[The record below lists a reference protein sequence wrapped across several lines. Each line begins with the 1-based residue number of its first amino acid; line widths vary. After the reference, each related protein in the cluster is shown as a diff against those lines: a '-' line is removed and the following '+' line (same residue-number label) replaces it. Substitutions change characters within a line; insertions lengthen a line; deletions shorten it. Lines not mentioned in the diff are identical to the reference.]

1 MLDFGHLYQFLPF
14 LLGLRR
20 QCTPMALQ
28 TDLLALTVFILGIEN
43 MIYKLLSNIIAH
55 WQGLTVAKMG
65 FCHFLLFFC
74 HLRVHSQPLHFQ
86 QFIISLESHPH
97 PTKN

>member
-1 MLDFGHLYQFLPF
+1 MLDFGHFHQFLSF

-28 TDLLALTVFILGIEN
+28 TDLLAFYCVYPCIEN
-43 MIYKLLSNIIAH
+43 MIYKLSSSVIAH

-65 FCHFLLFFC
+65 FCHFLGFF
-74 HLRVHSQPLHFQ
+74 LSFEGTFSTPTFPAVHS
-86 QFIISLESHPH
+86 I
-97 PTKN
+97 T